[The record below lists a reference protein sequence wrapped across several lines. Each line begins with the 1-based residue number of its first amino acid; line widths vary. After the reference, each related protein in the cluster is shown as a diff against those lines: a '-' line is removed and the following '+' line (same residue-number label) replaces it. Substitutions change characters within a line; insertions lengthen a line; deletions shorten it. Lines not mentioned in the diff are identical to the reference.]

1 MKTEGRGYKEIQ
13 MDILRKIKMALYG
26 ISLIEIIT
34 FGELFKR
41 GGGIKMLVI
50 TVVLIAVNYS
60 IYKFIAKRK
69 QKYET
74 GK

>member
-1 MKTEGRGYKEIQ
+1 MN
-13 MDILRKIKMALYG
+13 ILIKIKLALYVV
-26 ISLIEIIT
+26 SLIEVIT

-50 TVVLIAVNYS
+50 TLVLLAVNFL

-69 QKYET
+69 KDYEI